1 MGRKGFGGRPMT
13 TQLLLSILV
22 PTFHR
27 PEGVKLFLQSLAQ
40 QHDSLE
46 DSEILIINNAPEDQE
61 LISQIC
67 TEFSSQGLPVRALLQ
82 PIKGVSHAR
91 NLGIEKAR
99 GKWLVFFDDDE
110 ELEEN
115 YLSSLLTLLGK
126 SEENTILG
134 GPYEAVF
141 DGIKPIWVKNEY
153 FNINL
158 GPETRP
164 LESGKYL
171 WGGNLILTAALAKE
185 AGLFDQKLGYVGAV
199 RHSFGEDTEFLFR
212 AVQKGGKQIYCP
224 QLVVRHHIQEGRY
237 HLQAFCH
244 RRKWT
249 AFSKAL
255 LYIRGLSGQNKPH
268 DLKFR
273 LYHAKVAFLT
283 GFSMIGLYLSL
294 PFRDRETFPYHEQ
307 FVVEKI
313 LPAYYRF
320 WFNVDLF
327 RIK

>member
-1 MGRKGFGGRPMT
+1 MASP
-13 TQLLLSILV
+13 LLLTILV

-27 PEGVKLFLQSLAQ
+27 PEGVKLLLQSVVRQRNFLG
-40 QHDSLE
+40 

-67 TEFSSQGLPVRALLQ
+67 AEFSSQGLPVQALLQ

-91 NLGIEKAR
+91 NLGIEKAL

-115 YLSSLLTLLGK
+115 YLSNLLALLSK

-141 DGIKPIWVKNEY
+141 DGSKPIWIKNQY
-153 FNINL
+153 FNINF
-158 GPETRP
+158 GPETRQ

-171 WGGNLILTAALAKE
+171 
-185 AGLFDQKLGYVGAV
+185 
-199 RHSFGEDTEFLFR
+199 
-212 AVQKGGKQIYCP
+212 
-224 QLVVRHHIQEGRY
+224 
-237 HLQAFCH
+237 
-244 RRKWT
+244 
-249 AFSKAL
+249 
-255 LYIRGLSGQNKPH
+255 
-268 DLKFR
+268 
-273 LYHAKVAFLT
+273 
-283 GFSMIGLYLSL
+283 L
-294 PFRDRETFPYHEQ
+294 PFRERKTFPYHEQ

-313 LPAYYRF
+313 LPAYFKF
-320 WFNVDLF
+320 WFNYNLF

>member
-1 MGRKGFGGRPMT
+1 MTATRP
-13 TQLLLSILV
+13 LFSILV

-27 PEGVKLFLQSLAQ
+27 PEGVKLFLQSAAQ
-40 QHDSLE
+40 QISFLE
-46 DSEILIINNAPEDQE
+46 TSEILIINNAPEDQE

-67 TEFSSQGLPVRALLQ
+67 AEFSSQGLPVQALLQ

-115 YLSSLLTLLGK
+115 YLSNLLALLGK
-126 SEENTILG
+126 SEESTILG

-141 DGIKPIWVKNEY
+141 DGPKPIWIKNQY

-158 GPETRP
+158 GSETRQ

-171 WGGNLILTAALAKE
+171 WGGNLILSATLAKN

-212 AVQKGGKQIYCP
+212 AVQKGGKQIYYP

-237 HLQAFCH
+237 HLQAFYH

-255 LYIRGLSGQNKPH
+255 LYIRGLSEQDKPR

-273 LYHAKVAFLT
+273 LYHAKVAFQT
-283 GFSMIGLYLSL
+283 VFSLIGLYLIL
-294 PFRDRETFPYHEQ
+294 PFRERKTFPYHEQ

-313 LPAYYRF
+313 LPAYFKF
-320 WFNVDLF
+320 WFNYNLF